1 MNIDRTLS
9 GIHYL
14 SLMFSGLKRHLP
26 AAFAVA
32 ILAAV
37 HAPAEAVEEAEYK
50 VVKKDG
56 DIELRDYEASIV
68 AETLVKSDFKGASNK
83 AFRTLFRYIDG
94 ENEASGKI
102 AMTAPVSQEPGS
114 QKIDMTA
121 PVSQEAAEDG
131 WSVSF
136 MMPASFTMETIPKPT
151 NPAVKIREIPAY
163 RAAAIRYSGTWS
175 EKNYN
180 EHHDLLTGWL
190 HEQGL
195 QPAGPAV
202 WARYNA
208 PFTPWFM
215 RRNEILIRVEG
226 DY

>member
-1 MNIDRTLS
+1 LNIDRALS
-9 GIHYL
+9 GIRYL
-14 SLMFSGLKRHLP
+14 SLMFSTRKRHLP
-26 AAFAVA
+26 ATLAVA
-32 ILAAV
+32 ILAV

-190 HEQGL
+190 NEQGL

-215 RRNEILIRVEG
+215 RRNEILIRIEG